1 MKKRED
7 VLQFADDTCIFCH
20 SKSDENVL
28 CEFNSVFE
36 NTDSYMRQ
44 NMLTLNRDKTEIV
57 IFSKKMVNQKLNNF
71 IIMEFS

>member
-7 VLQFADDTCIFCH
+7 VLQFADDTCIIWQ
-20 SKSDENVL
+20 SKSNENHL
-28 CEFNSVFE
+28 CEINSVFE

-57 IFSKKMVNQKLNNF
+57 IFSKIVNQKLNNF